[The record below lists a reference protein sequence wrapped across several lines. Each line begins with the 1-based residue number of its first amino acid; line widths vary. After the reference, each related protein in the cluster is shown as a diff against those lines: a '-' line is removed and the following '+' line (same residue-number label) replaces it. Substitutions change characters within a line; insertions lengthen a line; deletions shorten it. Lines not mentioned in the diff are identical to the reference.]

1 MEEAANAALKKLDGR
16 YVSPTTLK
24 GMISEA
30 HPTPPMEVV
39 AHHLQQVSTQ
49 PPLNEICMLDDFAIE
64 DWPSFR
70 NDKIQW
76 FASLQDAPF
85 PPKVRSPLYI
95 KFRPYLFHATK
106 RIYESKVWRQQQ
118 QRDPLELNFHYGSGE
133 GSCVGSPDMV
143 ITDSSND
150 ETLVVGVMAMDP
162 TGRPALARLYSYLL
176 LTDCSFGVVSSYMR
190 TACCKRVGSRLLVSQ
205 GVSHVESPMMGI
217 GFMLAEALQN
227 KKHKPA
233 LPLRSLHLSYAR
245 GVFEECCRAQQVR
258 SVGQMVS
265 GLGALDIGDVRELRF
280 ACSGFEGLTIVV
292 RGLYKGRTI
301 VVKAK
306 DLSAL
311 QSNGESMSYLLG
323 KSVRELDVYMRLHR
337 VQGICIP
344 RLLSYGFIRGGMIFY
359 VIMSDEGQAAGV
371 EDWTPSNAE
380 EVRAVVSQARKA
392 LLALHDRGVVYN
404 GLHDLKNIVVT
415 VEGGQP
421 RAKLVGFGNAI
432 VGRDRRT
439 CRAMDED
446 LMQLKECEEFLQEI
460 CATFGGRRR
469 RERKRRIRR
478 VSVSDSDSD

>member
-306 DLSAL
+306 DLSGF
-311 QSNGESMSYLLG
+311 SNI
-323 KSVRELDVYMRLHR
+323 KSNSDTSSFAGFLR
-337 VQGICIP
+337 I
-344 RLLSYGFIRGGMIFY
+344 LSR
-359 VIMSDEGQAAGV
+359 
-371 EDWTPSNAE
+371 PSNWYFQNNNVGKRPKFGQCQLLCETVLAMH
-380 EVRAVVSQARKA
+380 VNALPAV
-392 LLALHDRGVVYN
+392 LLTISV
-404 GLHDLKNIVVT
+404 
-415 VEGGQP
+415 
-421 RAKLVGFGNAI
+421 
-432 VGRDRRT
+432 
-439 CRAMDED
+439 
-446 LMQLKECEEFLQEI
+446 
-460 CATFGGRRR
+460 TFGTSSWTSSCVVATESKPKTGLNQL
-469 RERKRRIRR
+469 E
-478 VSVSDSDSD
+478 VVV

>member
-39 AHHLQQVSTQ
+39 AYHLQQVSTQ

-64 DWPSFR
+64 DWPSFS
-70 NDKIQW
+70 NDKILW
-76 FASLQDAPF
+76 FASLQDPPF
-85 PPKVRSPLYI
+85 PPKVRSPLYTE
-95 KFRPYLFHATK
+95 FRPYLFHATK

-205 GVSHVESPMMGI
+205 GLSHVESPMMGI

-233 LPLRSLHLSYAR
+233 LPLRSLHLSYAKA
-245 GVFEECCRAQQVR
+245 VFEECCRVQQV
-258 SVGQMVS
+258 
-265 GLGALDIGDVRELRF
+265 
-280 ACSGFEGLTIVV
+280 SGFEGLTSVV

-306 DLSAL
+306 DLS
-311 QSNGESMSYLLG
+311 
-323 KSVRELDVYMRLHR
+323 
-337 VQGICIP
+337 
-344 RLLSYGFIRGGMIFY
+344 
-359 VIMSDEGQAAGV
+359 
-371 EDWTPSNAE
+371 
-380 EVRAVVSQARKA
+380 
-392 LLALHDRGVVYN
+392 
-404 GLHDLKNIVVT
+404 
-415 VEGGQP
+415 EGGQP

-469 RERKRRIRR
+469 RERTRTIRR